1 MQVPMIRTVA
11 VLLFATASAAYA
23 AGGTP
28 TASRVNAGTLPLS
41 VDMECPS
48 FAGGV
53 YTCQAYPSGGSGT
66 GYSFTWSSS
75 NGYAWET
82 YDADGY
88 SEADAACYGGL
99 GQGSTS
105 IVTATVTD
113 SNSATASKSRIINCG
128 Y

>member
-1 MQVPMIRTVA
+1 MRIAMRRA
-11 VLLFATASAAYA
+11 AEALLILAATAAHAPADA
-23 AGGTP
+23 AGETGS
-28 TASRVNAGTLPLS
+28 ASALPLS

-48 FAGGV
+48 FGGGL
-53 YTCQAYPSGGSGT
+53 YTCQAYPNGGSGT

-99 GQGSTS
+99 GQGSTA